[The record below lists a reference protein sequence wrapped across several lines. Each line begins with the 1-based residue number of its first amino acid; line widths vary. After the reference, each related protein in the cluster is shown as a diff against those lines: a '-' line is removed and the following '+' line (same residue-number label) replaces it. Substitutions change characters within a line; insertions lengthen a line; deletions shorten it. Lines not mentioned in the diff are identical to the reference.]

1 MLNKI
6 EPTETK
12 RDFLEDENIMRKP
25 YSKPQLEELSDLR
38 TLTLGGS
45 PGSGD
50 SGVYPIPQTT
60 QFPF

>member
-1 MLNKI
+1 MLNKTA
-6 EPTETK
+6 PTETK
-12 RDFLEDENIMRKP
+12 RDFLENENIQKKP

-50 SGVYPIPQTT
+50 SGFPPIPQTT